1 MIVVVMGASG
11 AGKTTVG
18 TALARALG
26 WPFHDADDFHPPG
39 NVARMRAGVAL
50 DDDDRRPWLEALAS
64 LVRGHASAGT
74 SAVLACSALRRDY
87 RAVLVPAGFPGA
99 VRFVFLRASPTLLA
113 ERLARRQG
121 HFFHPALL
129 ASQLATLE
137 EPTSEGGAA
146 EAAPVLVVDAGRAV
160 DALVREI
167 RVALGV

>member
-18 TALARALG
+18 SAFARALG
-26 WPFHDADDFHPPG
+26 WPFHDADDFHPPE
-39 NVARMRAGVAL
+39 NVALMRAGVAL

-64 LVRGHASAGT
+64 LVRSHASAGT
-74 SAVLACSALRRDY
+74 NAVLACSALRRDY
-87 RAVLVPAGFPGA
+87 RAMLVPGAFPDA
-99 VRFVFLRASPTLLA
+99 VRFVFLRASAELLA
-113 ERLARRQG
+113 ERLAQRRG
-121 HFFHPALL
+121 HYFAPSLL

-137 EPTSEGGAA
+137 EPASHAGES
-146 EAAPVLVVDAGRAV
+146 APVVTVDASRPV